1 MALEKQRIT
10 IVIALG
16 GNSLIRANEKGT
28 IEEQYANLRRTSE
41 QLLELLTGENRIV
54 ITHGNGPQVGNL
66 LLACEAAR
74 DIVPPLPLDICG
86 AATQGLMGYM
96 IQQTLANG
104 LREKGIKH
112 NITTVV
118 TQVVVDKDD
127 PAFKNPSKPIGPFY
141 NLNEAQ
147 KLRQERGWEMIED
160 SGRGYRRVVPSPKPV
175 SIQQARIIKSMLD
188 ASEIVVAVGGGGIPV
203 VRENDGQLR
212 GVEAVIDKYCASSR
226 LAIDINADVLLIL
239 TAVECVFRDFG
250 LPCQKALDHLSLA
263 EAKGLLAEGQFGTGS
278 MEPKIRAAIK
288 FLQEGGEKTKREVI
302 ITCPEAVTTALQGKT
317 GTRITGQPA
326 QSYFK

>member
-1 MALEKQRIT
+1 MPVNRQRT

-28 IEEQYANLRRTSE
+28 IEEQYANLRQTCE

-74 DIVPPLPLDICG
+74 DIVPLLPLDICG

-118 TQVVVDKDD
+118 TQVIVDKDD

-141 NLNEAQ
+141 DLNEAQ

-160 SGRGYRRVVPSPKPV
+160 AKRGYRRVVPSPKPV
-175 SIQQARIIKSMLD
+175 NIQQARIIESMLD
-188 ASEIVVAVGGGGIPV
+188 AGEIVVAVGGGGIPA
-203 VRENDGQLR
+203 VREKDGQLR
-212 GVEAVIDKYCASSR
+212 GIEAVIDKDCASSR

-239 TAVECVFRDFG
+239 TAVEKVYRTPLGCRDCFLIWRA
-250 LPCQKALDHLSLA
+250 LPG
-263 EAKGLLAEGQFGTGS
+263 ETGV
-278 MEPKIRAAIK
+278 
-288 FLQEGGEKTKREVI
+288 LGG
-302 ITCPEAVTTALQGKT
+302 
-317 GTRITGQPA
+317 
-326 QSYFK
+326 F